1 MAKGDDIQERLID
14 FAVGIIQFSSS
25 FPKGPAAKHIA
36 SQLLRCGTAPAPN
49 YGEARGA
56 ESSNDF
62 IHKLGITLKEL
73 NESGIWLEI
82 IRRSEMLPLRETELL
97 IKECTALSKI
107 ISASIR
113 TMGKK
118 SGYCQARYIVREN
131 RREL

>member
-14 FAVGIIQFSSS
+14 FAVDIIKFCSEFSQ
-25 FPKGPAAKHIA
+25 GPIPRHIT

-56 ESSNDF
+56 ESINDF
-62 IHKLGITLKEL
+62 VHKLGITLKEL

-82 IRRSEMLPLRETELL
+82 IRRGEMMPLNRIESL
-97 IKECTALSKI
+97 IKECRELSRI

-113 TMGKK
+113 TVGKK
-118 SGYCQARYIVREN
+118 
-131 RREL
+131 